1 MIVIIVIVVFFIISE
16 KIFERTNFYKN
27 NYLETDKLKGT
38 SKVDYVNTGSTF
50 AYYGIDYEY
59 AGVKGLNLALCP
71 QSIEFDFNMLR
82 HFESRYNK
90 GAVVFIIISDLA
102 FAKRGYKEAKTVE
115 KYYKVLSIGEIKRYN
130 LFKALRAKYL
140 PVLYSWKN
148 FLRAFRDV
156 NISNDH
162 ELMVNENDK
171 EAVEAD
177 AYKRCKAWVQEFG
190 LDNLSDMEQGEKFR
204 ESFEFNTSI
213 VSRMAA
219 WCKERGY
226 KPVLVNLPVSS
237 EMINGFSKEFLDVFY
252 YENIK
257 KFDDVP
263 FIDLQAEEK
272 LSDYLLYTDSCRLNK
287 PGRGIITKLLIRKV
301 EELDRECL

>member
-1 MIVIIVIVVFFIISE
+1 MIVIIILVVLFIVSE
-16 KIFERTNFYKN
+16 KVFERTNFYKN
-27 NYLETDKLKGT
+27 NYLETDKLKGAG
-38 SKVDYVNTGSTF
+38 KVDYVNTGSTF

-59 AGVKGLNLALCP
+59 VGVKGLNLALCP
-71 QSIEFDFNMLR
+71 QSIESDFNMLR

-90 GAVVFIIISDLA
+90 GTVVFIVISDLA
-102 FAKRGYKEAKTVE
+102 FAKKGYKEAKTVE
-115 KYYKVLSIGEIKRYN
+115 KYYRVLRIGEIKRYN
-130 LFKALRAKYL
+130 PFKALRARRL

-148 FLRAFRDV
+148 FLRFFRDV
-156 NISNDH
+156 NINNDY
-162 ELMVNENDK
+162 EMMVNENDR

-177 AYKRCKAWVQEFG
+177 AYKRCKAWMEEFD
-190 LDNLSDMEQGEKFR
+190 LDSLSDMKQGERFR
-204 ESFEFNTSI
+204 NSFEFNTSI
-213 VSRMAA
+213 VSKMVA

-257 KFDDVP
+257 KIDDVP

-272 LSDYLLYTDSCRLNK
+272 LSDYLLYIDSCRLNK
-287 PGRGIITKLLIRKV
+287 PGREIITKLLMRKV
-301 EELDRECL
+301 KELDRECL